1 MKYVIK
7 IISKAQKDLEQIK
20 GKDFSFIK
28 DKILL
33 LSGKPRPFGCIKLT
47 REEGYRIRAGN
58 FRILY
63 RIDDVEKMIIV
74 YRIKH
79 RKEVYR

>member
-1 MKYVIK
+1 MKYAIK
-7 IISKAQKDLEQIK
+7 IISRAQKDLEQIK
-20 GKDFSFIK
+20 GKDFNFIK

-33 LSGKPRPFGCIKLT
+33 LSGKPRPFDCVKLIQA
-47 REEGYRIRAGN
+47 EGYRIRAGN

-63 RIDDVEKMIIV
+63 RIDDTEKEVIV